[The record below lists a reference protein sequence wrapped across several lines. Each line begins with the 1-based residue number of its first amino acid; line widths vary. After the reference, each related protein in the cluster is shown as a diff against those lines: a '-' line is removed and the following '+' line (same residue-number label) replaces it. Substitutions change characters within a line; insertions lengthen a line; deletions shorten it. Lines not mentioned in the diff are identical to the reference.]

1 MMKKLLNNTIE
12 TTQKDEIKIEPN
24 KVSSSDNNNAV
35 KLKFSSSMKFYLLK
49 KKFSKQNTLIYNIYD
64 NELKYEDYLIT

>member
-12 TTQKDEIKIEPN
+12 TTQKEEIKIEPN
-24 KVSSSDNNNAV
+24 KVSPSDNNNAV